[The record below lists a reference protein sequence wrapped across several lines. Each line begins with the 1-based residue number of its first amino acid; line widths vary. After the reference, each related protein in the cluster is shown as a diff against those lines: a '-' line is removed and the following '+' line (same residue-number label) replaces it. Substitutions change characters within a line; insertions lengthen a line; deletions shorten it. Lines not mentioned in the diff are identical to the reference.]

1 VHGSTQQEQVLKQL
15 TRWYLAAVAIHPAHA
30 VLVKVVR
37 MEPKQ
42 IVLQS
47 VVHTKAITF
56 HVQAILVVVLLKV
69 HAAKANSVQS

>member
-1 VHGSTQQEQVLKQL
+1 MRGSTQQEQVLKQL
-15 TRWYLAAVAIHPAHA
+15 TRWYLAAVAIHLARA

-37 MEPKQ
+37 MEPKP

-47 VVHTKAITF
+47 EVHIKAITF
-56 HVQAILVVVLLKV
+56 HVQATLVVVLLKV